1 MRTRIATLLAV
12 ILLLDQ
18 GAKLLVGHLIP
29 LHHSIPVVEGLVDL
43 THVRNTGA
51 AFGLLAGERRALG
64 AYVLLAFSLAAM
76 AFVVHLL
83 RRLSET
89 DTVLVLALT
98 FILGGAAGNLVDRV
112 FHGEVIDFLD
122 VHWNGYHWP
131 AFNVADSF
139 ISVGAALCVYGLV
152 RARGRD
158 PFSPARAPGPRDGRK
173 AAPRRAEDRTARGGR
188 RSSG

>member
-12 ILLLDQ
+12 TLLLDQ
-18 GAKLLVGHLIP
+18 GAKLLVAHWIP
-29 LHHSIPVVEGLVDL
+29 LHHSIPVIEGWVDL

-64 AYVLLAFSLAAM
+64 SYVLIVVSLAAM

-83 RRLSET
+83 RRLSEA
-89 DTVLVLALT
+89 DAGLALALT

-112 FHGEVIDFLD
+112 FHGEVIDFVD

-139 ISVGAALCVYGLV
+139 ISVGAALCVYGIF

-158 PFSPARAPGPRDGRK
+158 PFSPV
-173 AAPRRAEDRTARGGR
+173 RTRG
-188 RSSG
+188 